1 MTHTTGE
8 KEKELQMERIYVAV
22 RVRPL
27 LPEESKSVPWQIN
40 ANSISLPNQSQ
51 KFEFDRI
58 FSENC
63 KNKDVYEARTQDIVA
78 SAVSGFNGTVFAYGQ
93 TSSGKTHT
101 MKGSNAEPGIIPLAI
116 QDLFH
121 TIQETGDREFLLR
134 VSYMEIYNEEINDL
148 LAPEHRKLQIHE
160 NIERG
165 IYVAGLKEE
174 IVNCPE
180 QVLDLMK
187 FGESHRHIGETNMNL
202 YSSRSHTIFRMI
214 IESREKLEDTELND
228 SCDAVRVSV
237 LNLVDLAGSERVA
250 KTGAEGKRL
259 KEGSHINKSLLTLGS
274 VIQKL
279 SEGAQNQGGHVPYR
293 DSKLTRI
300 LQPALGGNA
309 NTAIICNITLA
320 QIHADETKSSLQFAS
335 KAKRVTNCA
344 QVNEIVTDAALL
356 KRQKKM
362 IEELQAKLD
371 VSHNEE
377 WEEQILTLRNTLL
390 QSELEKERISLE
402 LEEEKKAKA
411 QREERL
417 LEQARKIENLSS
429 LVLLSDRDEKTA
441 PSLKSQK
448 KRRVTWCPAHSATQ
462 DVAEDTSKSHRAS
475 SGAALVP
482 FETLMEE
489 DESFLDELENR
500 NTGEIPFPDA
510 LSLLNVTSR
519 RKINSKENNEKIEYC
534 SSSEK
539 SNEQVG
545 TPGRSKIQSLTLR
558 ESEAILI
565 IKQLEDQNKL
575 LELEKA
581 STQNDLDNVLKLAT
595 QQNNS
600 FTKKYEEMQQE
611 VVKAHEEA
619 RIAQEKVS
627 LAKSFEETSLEN
639 VGPIHVEVLEAV
651 QGLELLVGQSKH
663 STDGLVSFVEELF
676 QNFSTLSKMLQ
687 EVKSSADGD
696 ILEFKTVLSESE
708 MLTIQLSGKAK
719 DLNLEK
725 RLLEGQLIDCQ
736 NENEKLKCVINSSE
750 KTMAEVKEQ
759 HEFEKQELCNQLVM
773 MQNEIAVLSSSSLI
787 REIES
792 LSESE
797 MITIQMSGKAKD
809 LNIEKSHLEGQ
820 LKDCQNEIDKLK
832 CDVNSREKT
841 MDNLLQG
848 QLIDCQSQMEYLKCD
863 INIREKTMA
872 SLLKGQLI
880 DCQNEMEK
888 LKCDIKDREKIM
900 DEMNEQHQLEREELC
915 KKLVLMQNEIA
926 VLSSSLIR
934 EIESLSESEML
945 TIQLSGKA
953 KDLNF
958 EKSLL
963 EGQLIDCQRENE
975 KLKCDIN
982 SREKI
987 IASFLEGQ
995 LNDSQTEIENLKCDI
1010 NIREKTMAS
1019 LLKGQFIGCQ
1029 SEMEKIK
1036 CDIKDREKTMD
1047 EMKEQHELEKEELCT
1062 QLVMMQNEIA
1072 ILSSSSLI
1080 REIESLRKELDR
1092 IKTRLK
1098 DTEAK
1103 LKTSIHEK
1111 IKLEGEKVQAAKEIK
1126 ELTNKRALL
1135 ERDIRKQE
1143 SKHESKLTREYQNL
1157 QMHAVEME
1165 RELASLE
1172 ETLMNTIAEKEEA
1185 LTRLD
1190 IVTSELEELSKIMSS
1205 TESEIGSLKDE
1216 VANKAQKL
1224 KEAESSIQSLESC
1237 CESSQKEKE
1246 ELEMQLTNALLEA
1259 EMQKS
1264 MCLSKE
1270 RTIIQVIEQTKISGK
1285 EIQRLSKDLSEAELK
1300 LEAYREENKLLK
1312 KSSDDMISQLK
1323 TEKDN
1328 LMANITAL
1336 ESKIRDDLQ
1345 CQLVAITEEK
1355 DALRCT
1361 NEKMRLEI
1369 NEGEILRQSSDRM
1382 VLNAKMERDELA
1394 TRISSMEAKMLDDKL
1409 RYETELTN
1417 CQSRY
1422 CSTQEKLDEYKK
1434 KCVIL
1439 DKKHKIMHQKFTEA
1453 SDELKNK
1460 LRTYGLEILKLKKE
1474 LANIKG
1480 SSSGGCASTSAQ

>member
-1 MTHTTGE
+1 
-8 KEKELQMERIYVAV
+8 MERIYVAV
-22 RVRPL
+22 RARPL
-27 LPEESKSVPWQIN
+27 PPEELKSVPWQIN
-40 ANSISLPNQSQ
+40 ANSISLSNQSH

-63 KNKDVYEARTQDIVA
+63 KTKDVYEARTKDIVA

-101 MKGSNAEPGIIPLAI
+101 MKGSDAEPGIIPLAI

-134 VSYMEIYNEEINDL
+134 MSYMEIYNEEINDL

-214 IESREKLEDTELND
+214 IESREKLEDIELND

-320 QIHADETKSSLQFAS
+320 HIHADETKSSLQFAS

-362 IEELQAKLD
+362 IEELQAKLN

-429 LVLLSDRDEKTA
+429 LVFLSDRDEKTA

-448 KRRVTWCPAHSATQ
+448 KRRVTWCPARSATQ
-462 DVAEDTSKSHRAS
+462 DEAEDTSKSHRAS

-482 FETLMEE
+482 FEILMEE

-500 NTGEIPFPDA
+500 NIGEIPFPEA

-519 RKINSKENNEKIEYC
+519 RKINSKENNEEIEYC
-534 SSSEK
+534 SSGEK

-545 TPGRSKIQSLTLR
+545 SPGRSTVQSLTLR

-565 IKQLEDQNKL
+565 IKQLEDQIKL

-600 FTKKYEEMQQE
+600 FTKKYEEMQQD
-611 VVKAHEEA
+611 VVKAREEA

-627 LAKSFEETSLEN
+627 MAKSFEENSLEN
-639 VGPIHVEVLEAV
+639 VGPVHAEVLEGV
-651 QGLELLVGQSKH
+651 EGLELLVGQSKH

-676 QNFSTLSKMLQ
+676 QNFSTLSNMLQ
-687 EVKSSADGD
+687 EVKSSADGE

-719 DLNLEK
+719 ELNIEK
-725 RLLEGQLIDCQ
+725 SILEGQLIDCQ
-736 NENEKLKCVINSSE
+736 SEIENLKCDINICE

-759 HEFEKQELCNQLVM
+759 HEFEKEELCTQLVM

-797 MITIQMSGKAKD
+797 MLTIQLSGKAKD
-809 LNIEKSHLEGQ
+809 LNIEK
-820 LKDCQNEIDKLK
+820 
-832 CDVNSREKT
+832 
-841 MDNLLQG
+841 NLLEG
-848 QLIDCQSQMEYLKCD
+848 QLIDCQSENEKLKCDINNREKTMASLLEGQLNDCQSEIENLKCD

-880 DCQNEMEK
+880 DCQS
-888 LKCDIKDREKIM
+888 
-900 DEMNEQHQLEREELC
+900 
-915 KKLVLMQNEIA
+915 EI
-926 VLSSSLIR
+926 
-934 EIESLSESEML
+934 
-945 TIQLSGKA
+945 
-953 KDLNF
+953 
-958 EKSLL
+958 
-963 EGQLIDCQRENE
+963 E

-982 SREKI
+982 S
-987 IASFLEGQ
+987 
-995 LNDSQTEIENLKCDI
+995 C
-1010 NIREKTMAS
+1010 
-1019 LLKGQFIGCQ
+1019 
-1029 SEMEKIK
+1029 
-1036 CDIKDREKTMD
+1036 EKTMD

-1062 QLVMMQNEIA
+1062 QLVMMENEIA

-1092 IKTRLK
+1092 TKTKFK
-1098 DTEAK
+1098 DAEAK

-1111 IKLEGEKVQAAKEIK
+1111 IKLEGEKAQAAKEIK
-1126 ELTNKRALL
+1126 ELTNKRAHL

-1143 SKHESKLTREYQNL
+1143 SKHESKLT
-1157 QMHAVEME
+1157 
-1165 RELASLE
+1165 
-1172 ETLMNTIAEKEEA
+1172 
-1185 LTRLD
+1185 
-1190 IVTSELEELSKIMSS
+1190 
-1205 TESEIGSLKDE
+1205 
-1216 VANKAQKL
+1216 AQKL

-1246 ELEMQLTNALLEA
+1246 ELEMQLTDALLEA
-1259 EMQKS
+1259 EAQKS

-1270 RTIIQVIEQTKISGK
+1270 KTIIQATEQAKISDK
-1285 EIQRLSKDLSEAELK
+1285 EILRLSKDLSEAELK
-1300 LEAYREENKLLK
+1300 LEACREEYKLLK
-1312 KSSDDMISQLK
+1312 KSSDEKLSLKINEAEVLRRNSDHTVSQLKKEKDNLMAKITALEAKIYDDLEPQLVTVTKERDSLMGTMEKLCLKLNEAEKLRRNSDHMISQLK

-1336 ESKIRDDLQ
+1336 ESKIRDDFQ
-1345 CQLVAITEEK
+1345 CQLVAITKEK

-1361 NEKMRLEI
+1361 NEKMRVEI

-1394 TRISSMEAKMLDDKL
+1394 ARISSMEAKMQDMEQDEL
-1409 RYETELTN
+1409 RYKTELTE
-1417 CQSRY
+1417 CQIRY
-1422 CSTQEKLDEYKK
+1422 RSTQEKLDEYKR
-1434 KCVIL
+1434 KCVAL
-1439 DKKHKIMHQKFTEA
+1439 DKKHKLMHQKFTEA

-1474 LANIKG
+1474 LANSKSSSS
-1480 SSSGGCASTSAQ
+1480 SSSGCASASAQ